1 MEPPSYEETSLQPPA
16 MSAQGFNI
24 YPPPSY
30 HTSHSSPS
38 TPPPTYG
45 EAVSAPPDL
54 FPVLTPPVAP
64 VAVTSPPQNTDV
76 IMHPVVQ
83 IGGMQPVSSRQTP
96 SAVPVVVT
104 QPPPVPIRVTCLT
117 NIPGLVRC
125 SHCQQVV
132 LTKVSHT
139 PSSAAWCMCVLIAVM
154 GLVCGF
160 CLIPLMIR
168 GLQDTHHSCPLCNA
182 HLHTYRR

>member
-1 MEPPSYEETSLQPPA
+1 MCARERYEWGRTHKYFSLL
-16 MSAQGFNI
+16 
-24 YPPPSY
+24 
-30 HTSHSSPS
+30 
-38 TPPPTYG
+38 
-45 EAVSAPPDL
+45 VSAPPDL

-83 IGGMQPVSSRQTP
+83 T
-96 SAVPVVVT
+96 VPVVVT

-139 PSSAAWCMCVLIAVM
+139 PSTAFTNSVCLCFR
-154 GLVCGF
+154 LVCGF